1 MIDLITPL
9 RSFLIRAVKNRR
21 TYRTVGQNID
31 QVRFK
36 LLRVRPDV
44 QSNFSVTLDRQNAF
58 ASQTCRCL
66 QSPIFVYFCLQNIK
80 LIWQK
85 KIYVCLL
92 SHVKKIQGWS
102 VGIIIFLLLSAKPEI
117 VVPGSGIRYFIF
129 EISGKPSFIEAVL

>member
-85 KIYVCLL
+85 KIYVCFTVTCQKNLGL
-92 SHVKKIQGWS
+92 
-102 VGIIIFLLLSAKPEI
+102 VGRDYYFFIIISKTENSRSRFRNP
-117 VVPGSGIRYFIF
+117 IF
-129 EISGKPSFIEAVL
+129 HFRNFR